1 MRRLIW
7 LSVVAAF
14 AICYPLLLSS
24 PFQQRLGAL
33 VLLYAIAASAWNIV
47 GGYAGQ
53 VSVGHVVFFGCGA
66 YAAMGSYAKFG
77 LSPLFGIPGGIVLA
91 VGLAAIIGVP
101 TLRLSGHYFSMAT
114 IAVAETMRLIVTN
127 TDWLGA
133 AVGLSGP
140 TVPRNIFD
148 LSFLSSLPYYYL
160 FLAILVIT
168 LLITWWMTNS
178 RMGFYLRAI
187 KDSERAA
194 RSLGAPASR
203 TKLYAYMLSAALTSV
218 AGALYAMMFGFVDP
232 ESGFGIL
239 ISVKILIMAALGGAG
254 LLFGPGRCRDPGAAG
269 GDLEQLARRQ
279 GRRAHLRALWRD
291 HRGDRALPARRSAQP
306 VHSAQ
311 QADEG
316 HGSWPCSLRHAK
328 LRRRSEASR
337 RWTMP
342 P

>member
-7 LSVVAAF
+7 LSIVAAL
-14 AICYPLLLSS
+14 AIAYPLLLSS

-160 FLAILVIT
+160 FLVVLVIT
-168 LLITWWMTNS
+168 LFITWWMTNS

-232 ESGFGIL
+232 ESGLGIL

-254 LLFGPGRCRDPGAAG
+254 LLFGPLVGAAILVPLEEISNSWLGGKGAGLTFVLYGAIIVLSARFQPGGLLSLFMGRRKPGADKGAG
-269 GDLEQLARRQ
+269 
-279 GRRAHLRALWRD
+279 
-291 HRGDRALPARRSAQP
+291 
-306 VHSAQ
+306 
-311 QADEG
+311 
-316 HGSWPCSLRHAK
+316 HA
-328 LRRRSEASR
+328 
-337 RWTMP
+337 P
-342 P
+342 

>member
-1 MRRLIW
+1 MARLIW
-7 LSVVAAF
+7 LSVVAAI
-14 AICYPLLLSS
+14 AIAYPLLLSS

-77 LSPLFGIPGGIVLA
+77 LSPLFGVPGGIVIA

-114 IAVAETMRLIVTN
+114 IAVAETVRLIVTN
-127 TDWLGA
+127 TEWLGA

-140 TVPRNIFD
+140 TVPRNVFD

-160 FLAILVIT
+160 FLAVLVIT
-168 LLITWWMTNS
+168 LLVTWWMTNS

-194 RSLGAPASR
+194 RSLGAPAAR

-232 ESGFGIL
+232 ESGLGIL

-254 LLFGPGRCRDPGAAG
+254 LLFGPLVGAAILVPLEEISNSWLG
-269 GDLEQLARRQ
+269 GKGAGLTFVLYGAIIVLIARF
-279 GRRAHLRALWRD
+279 
-291 HRGDRALPARRSAQP
+291 QP
-306 VHSAQ
+306 
-311 QADEG
+311 G
-316 HGSWPCSLRHAK
+316 GLLSLFM
-328 LRRRSEASR
+328 RRRKQNAD
-337 RWTMP
+337 TGAGP
-342 P
+342 AP

>member
-1 MRRLIW
+1 MRRLVW
-7 LSVVAAF
+7 LSVVAAI
-14 AICYPLLLSS
+14 AIAYPLLLSS

-33 VLLYAIAASAWNIV
+33 VLLYAIAASAWNVV

-91 VGLAAIIGVP
+91 VALAAIIGVP

-127 TDWLGA
+127 TEWLGA

-140 TVPRNIFD
+140 TVPRNVFD

-160 FLAILVIT
+160 FLAVLAIT
-168 LLITWWMTNS
+168 LLVTWWMTNS

-232 ESGFGIL
+232 ESGLGIL

-254 LLFGPGRCRDPGAAG
+254 LLFGPLVGAAILVPLEEISNSWLGGKGAGLTFVVYGAIIVVIARFQPGGLLSLFTGRRKPGADKGAG
-269 GDLEQLARRQ
+269 
-279 GRRAHLRALWRD
+279 
-291 HRGDRALPARRSAQP
+291 
-306 VHSAQ
+306 
-311 QADEG
+311 
-316 HGSWPCSLRHAK
+316 HA
-328 LRRRSEASR
+328 
-337 RWTMP
+337 P
-342 P
+342 